1 MSTKQNY
8 PKQTIFWQDPNSWQE
23 LTNFPCSTYIGCMKG
38 YIVGSFKQADKE
50 ATHIQIQQKQDYE
63 HLLKAGLKGQRKR
76 PNFSFPLAKQVMH

>member
-1 MSTKQNY
+1 
-8 PKQTIFWQDPNSWQE
+8 
-23 LTNFPCSTYIGCMKG
+23 MKG

-76 PNFSFPLAKQVMH
+76 PNFSFPLGKQVMH